1 MTTVSPNSEATPA
14 EPNAMDSEGAPPAP
28 SAAERLT
35 ASRERMREWMLRTD
49 GRQEARRR
57 AAAAKQQGR
66 RPSPMDR
73 LRAHPV
79 LGIFIDAVSSW
90 WANHP
95 LQPAASLAQSVT
107 RDALAPLARRHPL
120 AMVASAFVVGGMLV
134 RFRPWRWMAKPAFFA
149 GLASQVVARFITHM
163 PIDSILH
170 ALTSFAQHRQHD
182 GEPPAAA
189 SDEANAAT
197 AEAVAQHREEMS
209 VP

>member
-1 MTTVSPNSEATPA
+1 MTS
-14 EPNAMDSEGAPPAP
+14 APPDVDAAHADPHALEDEGTQRPP
-28 SAAERLT
+28 SAADRLA

-66 RPSPMDR
+66 SPSILDR

-79 LGIFIDAVSSW
+79 FGIVIDAVSAW

-107 RDALAPLARRHPL
+107 RDAFAPLARRHPL
-120 AMVASAFVVGGMLV
+120 AMVASAFVLGGVLV

-149 GLASQVVARFITHM
+149 GLASQVVTRFITQM
-163 PIDSILH
+163 PIESMLQ
-170 ALTSFAQHRQHD
+170 ALTAFAQPRQHD
-182 GEPPAAA
+182 DESPAAA
-189 SDEANAAT
+189 PHDAGPAA
-197 AEAVAQHREEMS
+197 AESAARPLEEM
-209 VP
+209 PLP